1 MTQKVDL
8 GRSLLRIRGSQLQL
22 SLTTSARFS
31 QSPSHGTTAVSPGSR
46 LEDIWITEAPEL
58 DLRVFIGSNWGS
70 EDAVASFVS
79 RLEPQLCGLKVSL

>member
-22 SLTTSARFS
+22 SLTTSAHFN
-31 QSPSHGTTAVSPGSR
+31 QSPSHGSTSVSPGSK

-58 DLRVFIGSNWGS
+58 DLHFLIGSNWGS
-70 EDAVASFVS
+70 EDALASFVS
-79 RLEPQLCGLKVSL
+79 RLEPQLCGMKVSL